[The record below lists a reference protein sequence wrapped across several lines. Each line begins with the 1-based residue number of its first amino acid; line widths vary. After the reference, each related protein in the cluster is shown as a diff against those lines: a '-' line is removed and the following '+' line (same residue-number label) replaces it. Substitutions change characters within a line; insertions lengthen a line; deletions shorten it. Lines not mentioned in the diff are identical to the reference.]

1 MQLKKLTPN
10 IMVEDVNQTVAW
22 YRTVLGFE
30 VAATVPDEG
39 TLSWAMLTHGEVTL
53 MFQSRGSLTEE
64 YPVFQDRQIGGALT
78 FYVDVED
85 VQGWYDRVE
94 GQVTIVTRMHDTF
107 YGSREFAFQ
116 DCNGYVLTFSEP
128 PAAPES

>member
-10 IMVEDVNQTVAW
+10 IMVEDVNQTVEW
-22 YRTVLGFE
+22 YRTVLGFA

-39 TLSWAMLTHGEVTL
+39 TLSWAMLTHGEVAL
-53 MFQSRGSLTEE
+53 MFQSRASLTEE
-64 YPVFQDRQIGGALT
+64 YPVFQDRKIGGALT

-94 GQVTIVTRMHDTF
+94 GPATIVTRMHDTF
-107 YGSREFAFQ
+107 YGSREFAFL

-128 PAAPES
+128 PAEPPA

>member
-10 IMVEDVNQTVAW
+10 IMVEDVNRTVEW

-30 VAATVPDEG
+30 VAATVPEEG
-39 TLSWAMLTHGEVTL
+39 TLNWAMLTHGEVAL
-53 MFQSRGSLTEE
+53 MFQARASLTEE
-64 YPVFQDRQIGGALT
+64 YPLFQDRQIGGALT

-128 PAAPES
+128 PAEAS